1 MTSGVP
7 ALDAHGLPA
16 ELRRHKSPARRYGS
30 STAPTGAVRD
40 ERKVIAMPNALT
52 EKMFRVRRAAGFIG
66 AYVDDLDLA
75 ADLDEATVGAL
86 REVLLTHKVLFFRD
100 QRLDHGS
107 HVALGQRFGTLHT
120 SPRTQDLPEL
130 ADFPQILTISPQV
143 DEKLVGANREA
154 IFRKNWNTALSGWHI
169 DASQVVNPPAIA
181 ILRAERVPPF
191 GGDTHWTNLVAAYE
205 GLSPAVRNLCDGL
218 QAEHTF
224 WAAHNLDPS
233 VPAERQAMEEIGS
246 QRVAVH
252 PVVRVHPETGE
263 RALFVNPSRTARIMG
278 MSPVESRHLLN
289 MLFEELTRPQ
299 YTVRFSWAPGSVAI
313 WDNRFTAHL
322 AATDIDHLQGED
334 AVRIMHRTSTRGE
347 VPVGPDGFESYATAG
362 QPLDEPGTQGAADAG
377 ASER

>member
-1 MTSGVP
+1 MSGT
-7 ALDAHGLPA
+7 LG
-16 ELRRHKSPARRYGS
+16 G
-30 STAPTGAVRD
+30 TT
-40 ERKVIAMPNALT
+40 
-52 EKMFRVRRAAGFIG
+52 FRVRRAAGFVG
-66 AYVDDLDLA
+66 AYIDDLDLA
-75 ADLDEATVGAL
+75 ADLDESAVTEL
-86 REVLLTHKVLFFRD
+86 RRALLTHKVLFFRD
-100 QRLDHGS
+100 QRLDHAS
-107 HVALGQRFGTLHT
+107 HVALGRRFGTLHT
-120 SPRTQDLPEL
+120 SPRTQNLPDLAGFPE
-130 ADFPQILTISPQV
+130 ILTISPQV

-154 IFRKNWNTALSGWHI
+154 IFRKSWNTALSGWHV

-205 GLSPAVRNLCDGL
+205 GLSPDVRKMCDGL

-224 WAAHNLDPS
+224 WAAHQLDPS

-263 RALFVNPSRTARIMG
+263 RALFVNPSRTARILG
-278 MSPVESRHLLN
+278 MSPVESRHVLN
-289 MLFEELTRPQ
+289 LLFEELTRPQ

-362 QPLDEPGTQGAADAG
+362 QPLNEPGTQVPADA
-377 ASER
+377 AVSER